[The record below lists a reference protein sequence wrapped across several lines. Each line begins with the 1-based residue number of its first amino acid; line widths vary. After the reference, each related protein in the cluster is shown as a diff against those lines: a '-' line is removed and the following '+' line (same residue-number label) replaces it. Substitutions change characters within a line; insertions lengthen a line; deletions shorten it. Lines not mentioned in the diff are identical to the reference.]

1 LSGVE
6 IVFGVCALFAG
17 VTGAWSPC
25 GFSMVETLGPT
36 GHDGGLRTT
45 LASCLTFL
53 LGALAGGVATF
64 GALSLLGAAL
74 HTGGV
79 GATAVAAIAV
89 AALAAVGEARG
100 ARILPQIRRQVPE
113 HWRRVMPMPLAGGL
127 YGVLLGL
134 GFTTFVLTLAV
145 WALAGMSV
153 ALGDPAL
160 GLVIGL
166 AFGAGRALPVVAMAP
181 FIDGGVGLRLSALMA
196 ERPALLRGLRL
207 ADAAAL
213 AACALTLGAGPASA
227 ASLVTPQ
234 GTDPTAAGA
243 DVAWH
248 DPVAGGVLLRG
259 GQATALPGTNP
270 ALGGALLAYRSGDEV
285 QVVVRESGQRVAAA
299 TVHGAQK
306 LAVSDRWL
314 AYRAG
319 TASGG
324 QRIGVQALGDP
335 ASARTV
341 KIASGSVQL
350 SRPSLDGDRLVFG
363 VAGAGGSRIVQ
374 MDLVRRTKRTL
385 RRSSNAQLLNPSL
398 LGSRLLYV
406 RTSYCYQELR
416 LGPRIGQRGERTLR
430 RVASTAQRDP
440 GHEDGH
446 TTQGREATVCR
457 KEGGQPSATTLWS
470 TALSADSA
478 FFARL
483 RNRDDGSAT
492 ASIIRLPR

>member
-1 LSGVE
+1 MSGLE
-6 IVFGVCALFAG
+6 IAFGVCAFFAG

-45 LASCLTFL
+45 LASCLSFV
-53 LGALAGGVATF
+53 LGALTGGVATF

-74 HTGGV
+74 HTGGD
-79 GATAVAAIAV
+79 GVAAAAAIGV
-89 AALAAVGEARG
+89 AAVAAVGEARG
-100 ARILPQIRRQVPE
+100 VRILPQIRRQVPE

-160 GLVIGL
+160 GVVIGL

-181 FIDGGVGLRLSALMA
+181 LIDGGVGLRLSALMA

-213 AACALTLGAGPASA
+213 AACALVLGAGPASA
-227 ASLVTPQ
+227 APLVTPR
-234 GTDPTAAGA
+234 GTDPTAAGG

-248 DPVAGGVLLRG
+248 DPLAGGVLLRG
-259 GQATALPGTNP
+259 GQTTSLPGTNP
-270 ALGGALLAYRSGDEV
+270 ALGGGLLAYRNGDQV
-285 QVVVRESGQRVAAA
+285 QVVARETGAPVANA
-299 TVHGAQK
+299 TVAGVQK

-314 AYRAG
+314 AYRAA
-319 TASGG
+319 TPDGG
-324 QRIGVQALGDP
+324 HAIGVQPLGGP
-335 ASARTV
+335 AAARTV
-341 KIASGSVQL
+341 KTAAGSVKL
-350 SRPSLDGDRLVFG
+350 SRPSLDGDRLVYG
-363 VAGAGGSRIVQ
+363 VAGRGGSRIVQ
-374 MDLVRRTKRTL
+374 LDLAAGAERVL
-385 RRSSNAQLLNPSL
+385 RRSTTAQLLNPSL

-430 RVASTAQRDP
+430 RVASTAQRDR
-440 GHEDGH
+440 GHEDGY
-446 TTQGREATVCR
+446 TTQGREATVCGR
-457 KEGGQPSATTLWS
+457 GNGRPSSTTLWS
-470 TALSADSA
+470 TALSPDSA
-478 FFARL
+478 FLARL
-483 RNRDDGSAT
+483 RNRDDGGAT
-492 ASIIRLPR
+492 TAIIRLGR